1 MNELMSIRGQ
11 NIAIKEYQG
20 QRLVTF
26 RDIDQVHGRPEGT
39 ARKRFNEN
47 RRHFIDGTDFF
58 SITQP
63 SEIRTLGIKRPQGG
77 APGSITLLTETG
89 YLMLVKSFT
98 DELAWVVQR
107 ELVRS
112 YFRMR
117 GAEQKAH
124 PLPGTLVRERVS
136 AISRESAALT
146 VLGEMYERLSGE
158 DHRKKLSEAME
169 LVAFDIAT
177 SVSMLRRKT

>member
-20 QRLVTF
+20 QRVVTF

-63 SEIRTLGIKRPQGG
+63 SEIRTLGIKRP
-77 APGSITLLTETG
+77 L
-89 YLMLVKSFT
+89 
-98 DELAWVVQR
+98 
-107 ELVRS
+107 
-112 YFRMR
+112 
-117 GAEQKAH
+117 
-124 PLPGTLVRERVS
+124 
-136 AISRESAALT
+136 
-146 VLGEMYERLSGE
+146 
-158 DHRKKLSEAME
+158 
-169 LVAFDIAT
+169 
-177 SVSMLRRKT
+177 

>member
-20 QRLVTF
+20 QRVVTF

-77 APGSITLLTETG
+77 STWKHNTSDRDRIPDAGQILYGRAGVGRAAGAGAELLPNERSGAEGPTP
-89 YLMLVKSFT
+89 Y
-98 DELAWVVQR
+98 R
-107 ELVRS
+107 ELW
-112 YFRMR
+112 
-117 GAEQKAH
+117 
-124 PLPGTLVRERVS
+124 
-136 AISRESAALT
+136 
-146 VLGEMYERLSGE
+146 YEKSIC
-158 DHRKKLSEAME
+158 DFKRKCC
-169 LVAFDIAT
+169 FDST
-177 SVSMLRRKT
+177 GGDV

>member
-20 QRLVTF
+20 QRVVTF

-98 DELAWVVQR
+98 DELA
-107 ELVRS
+107 LVRS

>member
-20 QRLVTF
+20 QRVVTF

-98 DELAWVVQR
+98 D
-107 ELVRS
+107 
-112 YFRMR
+112 
-117 GAEQKAH
+117 
-124 PLPGTLVRERVS
+124 
-136 AISRESAALT
+136 
-146 VLGEMYERLSGE
+146 
-158 DHRKKLSEAME
+158 
-169 LVAFDIAT
+169 
-177 SVSMLRRKT
+177 